1 MYYPYFLAYM
11 VSGFIISLVVLLWA
25 LRNGQFKDQERA
37 RFLPLEDKP
46 ATGPVRLS
54 RIGRWQAVILVALA
68 CSGLVATGV
77 AIVISLVVAG
87 GPSG

>member
-11 VSGFIISLVVLLWA
+11 ISGFVISLVVLFWA
-25 LRNGQFKDQERA
+25 LRNGQFKDQQRA

-46 ATGPVRLS
+46 ETGPARLS
-54 RIGRWQAVILVALA
+54 RMGRWQAVILVALA
-68 CSGLVATGV
+68 CSGLVATAV

-87 GPSG
+87 GSSG